1 MKLFNID
8 LKFSPKVLEE
18 QNKTNS
24 FYHQENSLF
33 KNILEEAISFKQNNE
48 DFKPVNTSE
57 KISKEIEQPPKI
69 ESEKEKKSI
78 KNQEV
83 LGSQNSKEQ
92 PQSSSIENEQKKE
105 IQTPHTNP
113 SSNHIQNNDRIIKK
127 QNLQTEASLRNR
139 NPSNQVVSNLQN
151 ITTKTEENKKEI
163 KEIKDITGISAFLN
177 ITKQVEVF
185 NKQTIIDK
193 SAFKI
198 TTSQEINKNSFVI
211 HPEQLRP
218 SKKDLFPS
226 SFEVKQKKNTKQ
238 LLEETF
244 FAQPKKEDKNIKNTS
259 NPKPTSQEILTE
271 NKNEIK
277 NQQQNFSKI
286 EVYVKPELKLKEG
299 LSKQP
304 SFAHK
309 EHSDRPFDQNFY
321 FSNINTK
328 NFVKNDVNP
337 IFQEKLQESI
347 KSALEEIISKAKIQ
361 LGKDHFN
368 AQIRLNPAIFGFMSV
383 DMRYENGS
391 MILKILVDNQ
401 EVFKKLQDNS
411 ESIKFEF
418 AKQGINVDNLEI
430 KFKETESFANRN
442 FQENHFAFDFNGSNQ
457 NQRDNLYLEQNQN
470 DFFVGDILKDQEDR
484 NPTQE
489 IGNNLR
495 DSFEYHR
502 DDEDFTYNKVLSMN
516 TKQKKEYWG

>member
-1 MKLFNID
+1 
-8 LKFSPKVLEE
+8 
-18 QNKTNS
+18 
-24 FYHQENSLF
+24 
-33 KNILEEAISFKQNNE
+33 
-48 DFKPVNTSE
+48 
-57 KISKEIEQPPKI
+57 
-69 ESEKEKKSI
+69 
-78 KNQEV
+78 
-83 LGSQNSKEQ
+83 
-92 PQSSSIENEQKKE
+92 
-105 IQTPHTNP
+105 
-113 SSNHIQNNDRIIKK
+113 
-127 QNLQTEASLRNR
+127 
-139 NPSNQVVSNLQN
+139 
-151 ITTKTEENKKEI
+151 
-163 KEIKDITGISAFLN
+163 
-177 ITKQVEVF
+177 
-185 NKQTIIDK
+185 
-193 SAFKI
+193 
-198 TTSQEINKNSFVI
+198 
-211 HPEQLRP
+211 
-218 SKKDLFPS
+218 
-226 SFEVKQKKNTKQ
+226 
-238 LLEETF
+238 
-244 FAQPKKEDKNIKNTS
+244 
-259 NPKPTSQEILTE
+259 
-271 NKNEIK
+271 
-277 NQQQNFSKI
+277 
-286 EVYVKPELKLKEG
+286 
-299 LSKQP
+299 
-304 SFAHK
+304 
-309 EHSDRPFDQNFY
+309 
-321 FSNINTK
+321 
-328 NFVKNDVNP
+328 
-337 IFQEKLQESI
+337 LQESI

-489 IGNNLR
+489 IGNDLR

>member
-69 ESEKEKKSI
+69 ESEKEKNSL

-92 PQSSSIENEQKKE
+92 PQNSSIENEQKKE
-105 IQTPHTNP
+105 IQTPNTNP
-113 SSNHIQNNDRIIKK
+113 SSNHRQNNDRIIKK

-163 KEIKDITGISAFLN
+163 KDITGISAFLN
-177 ITKQVEVF
+177 ITKQVKVF

-198 TTSQEINKNSFVI
+198 TTSQEINKNSFDI

-244 FAQPKKEDKNIKNTS
+244 FAQPKKEDKNIKNT
-259 NPKPTSQEILTE
+259 
-271 NKNEIK
+271 
-277 NQQQNFSKI
+277 
-286 EVYVKPELKLKEG
+286 
-299 LSKQP
+299 
-304 SFAHK
+304 
-309 EHSDRPFDQNFY
+309 
-321 FSNINTK
+321 
-328 NFVKNDVNP
+328 
-337 IFQEKLQESI
+337 
-347 KSALEEIISKAKIQ
+347 
-361 LGKDHFN
+361 
-368 AQIRLNPAIFGFMSV
+368 
-383 DMRYENGS
+383 
-391 MILKILVDNQ
+391 
-401 EVFKKLQDNS
+401 
-411 ESIKFEF
+411 
-418 AKQGINVDNLEI
+418 
-430 KFKETESFANRN
+430 
-442 FQENHFAFDFNGSNQ
+442 
-457 NQRDNLYLEQNQN
+457 
-470 DFFVGDILKDQEDR
+470 
-484 NPTQE
+484 
-489 IGNNLR
+489 
-495 DSFEYHR
+495 
-502 DDEDFTYNKVLSMN
+502 
-516 TKQKKEYWG
+516 